1 MSFHINSDKE
11 KIRGVNPKLIGDNE
25 VTIRTGTGSGEKEIL
40 RAQLDPQTNLP
51 RVGINRTGQRVNNIE
66 IDTAGAGYTVNPTV
80 TIGAPNVAG
89 GIQALASAFIFNGRV
104 VSIAVNEP
112 GTGYTTAPA
121 VSITEGGGAG
131 ATATAV
137 LDTVDFELDINGAIR
152 TSTSIISDTARIL
165 NLDIDNFVTPNAAFR
180 APNLKTYANNTGT
193 PWSPNVIIR
202 KDSYRYF
209 GANMYQAL
217 NTGQTAASAPEHT
230 DGTVLNGEVQFKHIG
245 FRVNDP
251 TEYEYNSSPESGVFP
266 RSITPL
272 LGDRSDKIATT
283 EYVLNLATNDV
294 GGRIYVSQQIGSDLN
309 DGRSAVNPVRTIKK
323 AAQEAWK
330 TPGVKETIIVSGG
343 DYVEDNPISLPPDCS
358 VVGDNLRL
366 VIIRPANPNKH
377 IMKFGDKNYVI
388 GVTYRD
394 QIDSNGDPVATWD
407 FAMVFDDK
415 QRIIVD
421 KEANGDFGTEFPVG
435 HQIFGPQQF
444 RVVYQQNTGLQ
455 GLVSGLKVK
464 GVNTGARAKIAAVT
478 FNETTGASA
487 YVSGTVDVDLISG
500 GFVAGERFEYITSA
514 SPGANTGMTVTQQ
527 QGPNTLRLTSD
538 PTGTIPGGTTVQLVA
553 NPSTGNNFV
562 GFYEIESIDSTQS
575 ASSIWDVTFFPILG
589 SQEWTGTG
597 IGGTYTIN
605 AATAVVE
612 TFDTS
617 EITSIRAEGE
627 VVSVDEDYTTTLPIS
642 RIDFSLQNNP
652 SIATG
657 GFQSA
662 QFGNAEDLGGIVFY
676 TNALVGRTNTHDF
689 KEGQEIEISGL
700 PTSSPDLS
708 VLNGKQRIYKV
719 LEDAD
724 GRCRRFVIPK
734 KMPSLTQANYD
745 PGQFAVVRNHSK
757 VVTLSL
763 LNSPNKFPLS
773 SPVERRF
780 QDACTFLRNNREF
793 IADEVVGRINAEFA
807 RNYYSVYN
815 ISGSSFDIY
824 LGQTT
829 STHTYVSGG
838 TVTFGGTAYNV
849 SDFLYD
855 NIVTGVA
862 TVTTTSPVA
871 NLLEDNTIKLENV
884 LLECDSGQKLYPAY
898 SSPDSTSSISD
909 GDEQCRQD
917 VNHFINA
924 LIRDLEFGSNFN
936 IIDAANKYVVDGD
949 IAYIK
954 DEIIYNVRAI
964 EYARQ
969 LAILAMRNWRTDTGT
984 TNDPIYVP
992 RYSSLPRYF
1001 DDTVITS
1008 TALLNADGT
1017 ANNTGFACNDVRAA
1031 IDTLA
1036 FLWVDV
1042 ITKNQSGTYLDAA
1055 YLITRNKHLIA
1066 DQALLD
1072 AEANYP
1078 LLNLS
1083 DLNER
1088 KCRRDIR
1095 LILDGLV
1102 KDLVFG
1108 GNEGVVNA
1116 AELYFT
1122 GTALTGVPEAQRP
1135 ATIYAVNRAKFYA
1148 QECMRNW
1155 TDGNILETTPSTAT
1169 YNAQTGALTV
1179 TIPNPTITP
1188 TTGDRIAFKEDALN
1202 WSCNYNGTT
1211 ANHAGPSQTD
1221 PTYGKSHEI
1230 TNVSV
1235 SGGSTTISC
1244 NVGNAGAG
1252 ASSPHSFVGAIT
1264 DATILIYNPTP
1275 MTSDIPKFEDWNIL
1289 IDPQA
1294 SAASSVFTP
1303 TNASYNASSGDLEL
1317 TIGSGHGVTTSDT
1330 VRITPES
1337 LVFTCDMDN
1346 DATEHSYP
1354 QSGQPVYGNYTN
1366 VTGTSASTIT
1376 VNVGNAGTNKQWTP
1390 TDATY
1395 DPATGLL
1402 ELTIGTGHGLTIDEG
1417 VVIADNSLTF
1427 TCAMDGN
1434 QSQKT
1439 YPRPSIDRAGGRSIP
1454 TVAVSETT
1462 ITVNVGSSPAN
1473 KLLTAQTGTTYNPNT
1488 GDLVL
1493 TLGQHGI
1500 GVGRNIVL
1508 EDGAVT
1514 FTCDQD
1520 GNATNH
1526 PYPRS
1531 TDPASGSSLAVTAV
1545 GSTSH
1550 TASNAP
1556 YDAVSGVI
1564 TFTVTNHGFST
1575 GDYVKIDDNALTYTC
1590 VLDGNS
1596 AQKSYPRA
1604 GYDPA
1609 SNRWLPIIKIDN
1621 NTFTINVG
1629 TSPYTGSHTFVSAT
1643 AGGIKRQDGTL
1654 TVNVGTSSNTTT
1666 HTFVSGLA
1674 QGVKFLPQTAHTF
1687 VSASTNAVSHTPQ
1700 STHAFVRSASESISV
1715 YAAGANTLCS
1725 GVNNTINTLMDL
1737 LEDILDGTIQPGAT
1751 TTNNGTLFDSAQ
1763 IITYPDNFIY
1773 DSNNNRLA
1781 IRGDFD
1787 EFPIIEASPY
1797 TQNASVISFLG
1808 GGGALVDGS
1817 KVKQPNCPFPGLELD
1832 GSASFPNQGKSMV
1845 ASAFTIVSFGGTGYK
1860 VINDGYTQL
1869 VSVFVIFCQDG
1880 VLAESGGYCS
1890 ITNSATN
1897 FGTFALRGV
1906 GYRAECYE
1914 FDQGTISNVS
1924 ATPTGRTILT
1934 VSGLGREPLEHYVA
1948 KIDGLENTADG
1959 IEYFVDVV
1967 AGVTVGPP
1975 FSAQLTF
1982 DDGTGGA
1989 MSLKDSTTGNP
2000 VSTSTFTGK
2009 TIKLHR
2015 PSIVN
2020 SSSHTW
2026 EFAGSGT
2033 NYLALPEN
2041 GGTKIEA
2048 YEQVSELYGR
2058 VYVSGTDELGDFKV
2072 GTFARIE
2079 NRTGAITFTGTVT
2092 ISEVEFLKLK
2102 GGDVVVTGF
2111 DASNTLG
2118 GANSSD
2124 SKLPTQK
2131 AVRDY
2136 ITNSLG
2142 PYINKPYSTNAV
2154 PRALVEL
2161 TDSGKIS
2168 IDQIPA
2174 LRPFQVFTVPDQA
2187 ARTSLEGA
2195 LAGDI
2200 AIQQDTSTSF
2210 ILNNDNDSLFLGFA
2224 VDPALSFTIGDVFT
2238 GSLTTGRIQ
2247 ATEYRQGVLYQINIS
2262 NGGSGYTV
2270 APTITISGG
2279 NPSAGAVAAQASCT
2293 IANGTV
2299 VTVTINDFGG
2309 YIGGLGYTTQPT
2321 ITFAAP
2327 PGAGVQAQGNA
2338 LIESRLYGNIV
2349 NNIKIED
2356 TDTIDDSTSP
2366 SANTVN
2372 LARVVNTSSFDNNN
2386 WVSLS
2391 SNQIAASD
2399 ITSGV
2404 IETDRLATGGA
2415 ANSFTFLRGDQNFAL
2430 AVQSV
2435 KGAEAR
2441 YFAKLA
2447 AQCSSGSSQMIF
2459 TTNSDVLIGHEVKN
2473 TVSGIQNNTN
2483 INGVVTAAGLTTISL
2498 NNPVN
2503 ATIPLG
2509 TIIEF
2514 ERGASPLTFE
2524 STFTQGGF
2532 VDDVIIATGG
2542 SGFTNGQYFDVPLTG
2557 GTGTGLKVNIV
2568 VAGNV
2573 VTELT
2578 VTDGGSG
2585 YSSDFTV
2592 TSNPTQIGSG
2602 SALVLQ
2608 AKVSTVNRQYANVS
2622 LDVNRVT
2629 DLTISADLYGTIGV
2643 ARFKKAQFNIG
2654 LAGNGSVELKTGPDS
2669 GLDADLLDGVD
2680 GSFYTNASN
2689 LSSGL
2694 LSSDRMSGLYDIEIS
2709 GQSGN
2714 TLRLSTITNNPSS
2727 NPAPNNF
2734 SSGIVSNTVFNSAV
2748 GLNDGGTRTQVVTF
2762 RQGGSGFDTGFGGVR
2777 QLAFTDNDNFYIR
2790 GSGTGVS
2797 SFGSWGKV
2805 WTSLND
2811 GVDSDLDADRLDNRQ
2826 GTWYQN
2832 ALNINYGVLSTE
2844 RVPTWI
2850 EATRVRD
2857 SITVK
2862 SYLGDPKYKIYF
2874 SGIIL
2879 DTSSTGVFAP
2889 GNPINLYNSNAQGV
2903 GSFTIDNVVTNDD
2916 TSDNFNDYT
2925 ILIGRLTSGNFVG
2938 AITAGTASNRV
2949 AFNDFSIEDGN
2960 TVDVGK
2966 LESSGGTAILK
2977 LGRVDGQASS
2987 PAIYFR
2993 SSQTVPSG
3001 ADNHRT
3007 ATITASGG
3015 NATTNSGTLA
3025 VSVANADGLTI
3036 NGQKI
3041 WNEGNII
3048 FRTGNVGN
3056 SGVFRDGSGNFSAGT
3071 ITASLSGAASANV
3084 LKTGD
3089 TMTGTLTITG
3099 AGSNFNVSGNAQ
3111 VSGTTTLVND
3121 LAVDTD
3127 TLFVDVSTDRVGINA
3142 GVNPSATLHV
3152 RGDDGIFIHTLNN
3165 AQGAKIKFSDNAPTP
3180 NQNGT
3185 IEYRHSDASSPNS
3198 EYGEG
3203 FTISGDQP
3211 ELYLRV
3217 VGDIIA
3223 SRKLGI
3229 NINREPDYTLEVNGN
3244 AMFQTGVTIDTDND
3258 NSGAPINFR
3267 GSSSYRNFR
3276 IGNQLVGNHLFTIQ
3290 ASTNNGGTSWN
3301 GTPALTIRGDN
3312 NRVAIN
3318 TTNTSGVDP
3327 TNNQTR
3333 NYQLNIQGDV
3343 NFNGTLYQNNA
3354 EFVTSRWTEAPNG
3367 NDIYRPS
3374 RVGIGFSSAK
3384 NPDEAL
3390 EVQGSIEVTETL
3402 KANGDSQWIDT
3413 YGVMKA
3419 NRNTISENITVPT
3432 NTNCGSFGPLEI
3444 TNGTTITISNGA
3456 AWSIL

>member
-25 VTIRTGTGSGEKEIL
+25 VTIRSGTGSGEKEIL
-40 RAQLDPQTNLP
+40 RAQLDSQTNLP

-66 IDTAGAGYTVNPTV
+66 IDTAGSGYTVNPTV
-80 TIGAPNVAG
+80 TIGAPPAG
-89 GIQALASAFIFNGRV
+89 GVQALASAFIFNGKV

-112 GTGYTTAPA
+112 GSGYTTAPA

-193 PWSPNVIIR
+193 PWAPNVIIR
-202 KDSYRYF
+202 KDAYRYF

-217 NTGQTAASAPEHT
+217 NTGQTATSAPEHT

-251 TEYEYNSSPESGVFP
+251 TEYEYNTSPESGVFP

-366 VIIRPANPNKH
+366 VIIRPQNPNKH

-421 KEANGDFGTEFPVG
+421 KEANGDFGTDFPVG

-455 GLVSGLKVK
+455 NLISGLKVK
-464 GVNTGARAKIAAVT
+464 GVNTGARAKISNVT
-478 FNETTGASA
+478 FNETTGGSA
-487 YVSGTVDVDLISG
+487 YVGGTVDVDLISG
-500 GFVAGERFEYITSA
+500 SFVAGERFEYITSV
-514 SPGANTGMTVTQQ
+514 SPGANTGMVVTQQ
-527 QGPNTLRLTSD
+527 QGVNTLRLTSD

-553 NPSTGNNFV
+553 TPSTGNPFV

-575 ASSIWDVTFFPILG
+575 ANGIWDVTFFPLLN
-589 SQEWTGTG
+589 SPEWSGTG

-605 AATAVVE
+605 AATPVVE

-617 EITSIRAEGE
+617 SIQSIRAEGE
-627 VVSVDEDYTTTLPIS
+627 VVSVDDDYTTTLPIS
-642 RIDFSLQNNP
+642 RIDFSLQGNP
-652 SIATG
+652 SIASG
-657 GFQSA
+657 GFQNA

-676 TNALVGRTNTHDF
+676 TNALVGRTNTHEF

-700 PTSSPDLS
+700 STSSPDLS
-708 VLNGKQRIYKV
+708 VLMGKQRIYKV

-734 KMPSLTQANYD
+734 KMPSLTQANFD
-745 PGQFAVVRNHSK
+745 PGQFAQVRNHSK

-838 TVTFGGTAYNV
+838 TVTFGGTGYNV
-849 SDFLYD
+849 TGFLYD

-862 TVTTTSPVA
+862 TVTTASPVA
-871 NLLEDNTIKLENV
+871 NLAEDNTIKLENV

-898 SSPDSTSSISD
+898 SSPDSTSTVSD

-936 IIDAANKYVVDGD
+936 IIEAAKKYVVDGD

-992 RYSSLPRYF
+992 RYSSVPRYF

-1008 TALLNADGT
+1008 TALLNADGS

-1122 GTALTGVPEAQRP
+1122 GTQLTGVPEAQRP
-1135 ATIYAVNRAKFYA
+1135 ATIYAVNRAKYYA

-1155 TDGNILETTPSTAT
+1155 TDGNILETTPTTAT

-1179 TIPNPTITP
+1179 TIPSPTITP
-1188 TTGDRIAFKEDALN
+1188 TIGDRIAFKEDALN

-1252 ASSPHSFVGAIT
+1252 ASSPHTFVGAIT

-1366 VTGTSASTIT
+1366 VTGTSTSTIT

-1395 DPATGLL
+1395 NPANGLL

-1427 TCAMDGN
+1427 TCAMDNN

-1454 TVAVSETT
+1454 TVAVTDTT
-1462 ITVNVGSSPAN
+1462 ITVNVGASPQN
-1473 KLLTAQTGTTYNPNT
+1473 KLLTATTGTTYNPNT

-1493 TLGQHGI
+1493 QVGQHGI
-1500 GVGRNIVL
+1500 GVGRNIIL

-1520 GNATNH
+1520 SNATEH
-1526 PYPRS
+1526 PYPRVG
-1531 TDPASGSSLAVTAV
+1531 DPASGSSLTVTAV
-1545 GSTSH
+1545 GTTSH
-1550 TASNAP
+1550 TATNAP

-1564 TFTVTNHGFST
+1564 TFTVANHGFST

-1629 TSPYTGSHTFVSAT
+1629 TSPYTGSHTFVSAA

-1674 QGVKFLPQTAHTF
+1674 NGVKFLPQTAHTF

-1763 IITYPDNFIY
+1763 IISYPDNFIY

-1906 GYRAECYE
+1906 GFRAECYS

-1934 VSGLGREPLEHYVA
+1934 VSGLGREPLEHYIG
-1948 KIDGLENTADG
+1948 KIDGLENVADG

-1989 MSLKDSTTGNP
+1989 MNLKDSTTGNP
-2000 VSTSTFTGK
+2000 VSTSTFQGK

-2174 LRPFQVFTVPDQA
+2174 LRPFQVFTVADQA
-2187 ARTSLEGA
+2187 ERTSLEGA

-2210 ILNNDNDSLFLGFA
+2210 ILNNDNDSLFLAFA

-2247 ATEYRQGVLYQINIS
+2247 ATEYRQGVLYQINVS

-2279 NPSAGAVAAQASCT
+2279 NPASGAVAAQASCT

-2372 LARVVNTSSFDNNN
+2372 LSRVINTSSFDNNN

-2404 IETDRLATGGA
+2404 IETDRLASGGA

-2557 GTGTGLKVNIV
+2557 GTGTGLKCNIV
-2568 VAGNV
+2568 VSGNV

-2578 VTDGGSG
+2578 VTDGGNG
-2585 YSSDFTV
+2585 YSADFTV
-2592 TSNPTQIGSG
+2592 TSTPTQIGSG
-2602 SALVLQ
+2602 SSLVLQ
-2608 AKVSTVNRQYANVS
+2608 AKVSTVLRQYANVS

-2643 ARFKKAQFNIG
+2643 SRFKKSQFNIG
-2654 LAGNGSVELKTGPDS
+2654 TAGNGSIELKTGADS
-2669 GLDADLLDGVD
+2669 GLDADLLDGVQ
-2680 GSFYTNASN
+2680 GAYYLNASHLN
-2689 LSSGL
+2689 AGL
-2694 LSSDRMSGLYDIEIS
+2694 LDKARLSGLYDIEIS

-2714 TLRLSTITNNPSS
+2714 TIRLITGTTLPSS
-2727 NPAPNNF
+2727 DPAPNNF
-2734 SSGIVSNTVFNSAV
+2734 AAGIVSNTVFNSAV
-2748 GLNDGGTRTQVVTF
+2748 GLSDGGTRTQVVTF
-2762 RQGGSGFDTGFGGVR
+2762 RQGGAGFDTGFGGVR

-2790 GSGTGVS
+2790 GSGTGVT

-2811 GVDSDLDADRLDNRQ
+2811 GVDSGLDADRLDNRQ
-2826 GTWYQN
+2826 GTWYRD
-2832 ALNINYGVLSTE
+2832 ARNINFGTLSTE
-2844 RVPTWI
+2844 RMPTWI

-2862 SYLGDPKYKIYF
+2862 SYLGDPKYRIYF

-2916 TSDNFNDYT
+2916 TADNFNDFT
-2925 ILIGRLTSGNFVG
+2925 ILIGRLTSGNFIG

-2949 AFNDFSIEDGN
+2949 AFDDFSIEDGN

-2966 LESSGGTAILK
+2966 LQSSGGTALLK
-2977 LGRVDGQASS
+2977 LGRVDGQSSS

-2993 SSQTVPSG
+2993 SSQNVPNA

-3007 ATITASGG
+3007 ASIIASGG
-3015 NATTNSGTLA
+3015 NATTNSGTLE

-3041 WNEGNII
+3041 WNEGNVI
-3048 FRTGNVGN
+3048 FRTANVAD
-3056 SGVFRDGSGNFSAGT
+3056 SAVLRDGSGNFSAGT
-3071 ITASLSGAASANV
+3071 ITASLTGSASLNV

-3111 VSGTTTLVND
+3111 VSGTTTLTND

-3142 GVNPSATLHV
+3142 GANPSATLHV
-3152 RGDDGIFIHTLNN
+3152 RGDDGIFIHTITN
-3165 AQGAKIKFSDNAPTP
+3165 GAGADIRFCDTSPSTS
-3180 NQNGT
+3180 QNGYIT
-3185 IEYRHSDASSPNS
+3185 YKHTDSSSPAS
-3198 EYGEG
+3198 EYSEG
-3203 FTISGDQP
+3203 FTIYGDQP
-3211 ELYLRV
+3211 ELYLKV
-3217 VGDIIA
+3217 EGDILA
-3223 SRKLGI
+3223 ERKLGI
-3229 NINREPDYTLEVNGN
+3229 NINREPDFTFECNGTAMITGTLN
-3244 AMFQTGVTIDTDND
+3244 IDEDND
-3258 NSGAPINFR
+3258 NSGARINFR

-3276 IGNQLVGNHLFTIQ
+3276 IGNQIVGNHLFTIQ
-3290 ASTNNGGTSWN
+3290 ASTNNGGTTWN
-3301 GTPALTIRGDN
+3301 ATPAITVAGDT

-3318 TTNTSGVDP
+3318 TTNTSGTDP
-3327 TNNQTR
+3327 TNNQNR

-3354 EFVTSRWTEAPNG
+3354 EFVTSRWTESPNG

-3374 RVGIGFSSAK
+3374 KVGIGFSSAK
-3384 NPDEAL
+3384 NPEEAL
-3390 EVQGSIEVTETL
+3390 EVEGNIEVSGKLE
-3402 KANGDSQWIDT
+3402 ANGDAQWIDT

>member
-25 VTIRTGTGSGEKEIL
+25 VTIRSGTGSGEKEIL
-40 RAQLDPQTNLP
+40 RAQLDSQTNLP
-51 RVGINRTGQRVNNIE
+51 RVGINRTGQRVNNID
-66 IDTAGAGYTVNPTV
+66 IVTAGSGYTVNPTV
-80 TIGAPNVAG
+80 TIGAPPAG
-89 GIQALASAFIFNGRV
+89 GVQALASAFIFNGKV

-112 GTGYTTAPA
+112 GSGYTTAPA

-193 PWSPNVIIR
+193 PWAPNVIIR
-202 KDSYRYF
+202 KDAYRYF

-230 DGTVLNGEVQFKHIG
+230 DGVVLNGEVQFKHIG

-294 GGRIYVSQQIGSDLN
+294 GGRIYVSQSIGSDLN

-330 TPGVKETIIVSGG
+330 TPGVKETLIVSGG

-366 VIIRPANPNKH
+366 VIIRPANPKKH
-377 IMKFGDKNYVI
+377 IFKFGDKNYVI

-415 QRIIVD
+415 QRIIID
-421 KEANGDFGTEFPVG
+421 KEANGDFGTSFPVG

-444 RVVYQQNTGLQ
+444 RVVYQQNTGLTA
-455 GLVSGLKVK
+455 LVSGLTVK
-464 GVNTGARAKIAAVT
+464 GVNTGARAKVAAVT
-478 FNETTGASA
+478 FNDTTGGNA
-487 YVSGTVDVDLISG
+487 YVGGTVDVDLISG
-500 GFVAGERFEYITSA
+500 SFVAGERFEYITSA

-527 QGPNTLRLTSD
+527 QGVNTLRLTSD

-553 NPSTGNNFV
+553 TPSTGNSFV

-575 ASSIWDVTFFPILG
+575 ANSIWDVKFFPILG
-589 SQEWTGTG
+589 SPEWSGTG

-605 AATAVVE
+605 TATAVVE

-627 VVSVDEDYTTTLPIS
+627 VVSVDDDYTTTLPIS
-642 RIDFSLQNNP
+642 RIDFSLQGNP
-652 SIATG
+652 DIASG
-657 GFQSA
+657 GFQNA

-676 TNALVGRTNTHDF
+676 TNALVGRTNTHEF

-724 GRCRRFVIPK
+724 GRARRFVIPK
-734 KMPSLTQANYD
+734 KMPSLTQANFD
-745 PGQFAVVRNHSK
+745 PGQFAQVRNHSK

-763 LNSPNKFPLS
+763 LNSPNSFPLS

-793 IADEVVGRINAEFA
+793 IADEVVGIINNEFA
-807 RNYYSVYN
+807 RNYYSAYN
-815 ISGSSFDIY
+815 ITGNSFDIY

-838 TVTFGGTAYNV
+838 TVTFGGTGYNV
-849 SDFLYD
+849 TGFLYD
-855 NIVTGVA
+855 NIVTGIA
-862 TVTTTSPVA
+862 TVTTASPVA
-871 NLLEDNTIKLENV
+871 NLAEDNTVKLENI

-898 SSPDSTSSISD
+898 SSPDSTASISD

-917 VNHFINA
+917 VRHFINA

-936 IIDAANKYVVDGD
+936 IIEAAKKYVVDGD

-984 TNDPIYVP
+984 TNDPIYTP
-992 RYSSLPRYF
+992 RYSNLPRYF

-1008 TALLNADGT
+1008 TALLNADGS

-1055 YLITRNKHLIA
+1055 YLITRNKDLIA

-1072 AEANYP
+1072 AEAAYP

-1108 GNEGVVNA
+1108 GNEGIVNA

-1122 GTALTGVPEAQRP
+1122 GTQLTGVPETQRP
-1135 ATIYAVNRAKFYA
+1135 ATLYAVERARYYA

-1155 TDGNILETTPSTAT
+1155 TDGNIIETTPSTAT
-1169 YNAQTGALTV
+1169 YDAQTGALTV
-1179 TIPNPTITP
+1179 TIPDPAIAPTI
-1188 TTGDRIAFKEDALN
+1188 GDRIAFKEDALN

-1230 TNVSV
+1230 TNVSS

-1264 DATILIYNPTP
+1264 DATIIIYNPTP
-1275 MTSDIPKFEDWNIL
+1275 MSSDIPKFEDWNIL
-1289 IDPQA
+1289 IDP
-1294 SAASSVFTP
+1294 SAYSASSIFTP
-1303 TNASYNASSGDLEL
+1303 TDATYNAGNGNLEL
-1317 TIGSGHGVTTSDT
+1317 TVGSGHGVTTSDS
-1330 VRITPES
+1330 VRITPEA
-1337 LVFTCDMDN
+1337 LTFTCTMDN
-1346 DATEHSYP
+1346 NATEHHYP
-1354 QSGQPVYGNYTN
+1354 QSGQPVYGNFTN
-1366 VTGTSASTIT
+1366 VTATSTNTIT
-1376 VNVGNAGTNKQWTP
+1376 VNVGTAGSDQQWTP
-1390 TDATY
+1390 TNASY
-1395 DPATGLL
+1395 DPATGDLVL
-1402 ELTIGTGHGLTIDEG
+1402 EIASHGLTLDEG
-1417 VVIADNSLTF
+1417 IVIADNSLTF

-1434 QSQKT
+1434 SSQKT
-1439 YPRPSIDRAGGRSIP
+1439 YPRPTIDRAGGRSLPISAF
-1454 TVAVSETT
+1454 TTDT
-1462 ITVNVGSSPAN
+1462 ITVNVGASPAD
-1473 KLLTAQTGTTYNPNT
+1473 KLLTATTGTSYNPNT
-1488 GDLVL
+1488 GDLILQV
-1493 TLGQHGI
+1493 GQHGI

-1514 FTCDQD
+1514 FECDED
-1520 GNATNH
+1520 NRATSH
-1526 PYPRS
+1526 PYPRPS
-1531 TDPASGSSLAVTAV
+1531 DPASGASLSVTAV
-1545 GSTSH
+1545 GTTSH
-1550 TASNAP
+1550 TATDAP
-1556 YDAVSGVI
+1556 YDALTGDI
-1564 TFTVTNHGFST
+1564 TLTIANHGFST
-1575 GDYVKIDDNALTYTC
+1575 GDYIKFDDNALTYTC

-1609 SNRWLPIIKIDN
+1609 SNRWLQVTKIDN
-1621 NTFTINVG
+1621 STVKVNVG
-1629 TSPYTGSHTFVSAT
+1629 ISPYTGSHTFVSA
-1643 AGGIKRQDGTL
+1643 ASGGIKRQDGTL

-1666 HTFVSGLA
+1666 HYFISGLTN
-1674 QGVKFLPQTAHTF
+1674 GVKFLPQTSHTF

-1700 STHAFVRSASESISV
+1700 SSHTFVRSADSSISV
-1715 YAAGANTLCS
+1715 YATGQNSICS
-1725 GVNNTINTLMDL
+1725 NVNSTINTLMDIFVN
-1737 LEDILDGTIQPGAT
+1737 ILDGTVQPGAT
-1751 TTNNGTLFDSAQ
+1751 TTNNGTLYDTAQ
-1763 IITYPDNFIY
+1763 IISYPDAFIY
-1773 DSNNNRLA
+1773 DANNDRVA

-1808 GGGALVDGS
+1808 GGGALIDGS

-1845 ASAFTIVSFGGTGYK
+1845 ASAFTIVSFGGIGYK
-1860 VINDGYTQL
+1860 VIEDGYTQL
-1869 VSVFVIFCQDG
+1869 VSVFVIFCADG
-1880 VLAESGGYCS
+1880 VLCESGGYAS

-1897 FGTFALRGV
+1897 FGIYALRGI
-1906 GYRAECYE
+1906 GFRRECYS
-1914 FDQGTISNVS
+1914 FDQGTVSNVS

-1934 VSGLGREPLEHYVA
+1934 VSGLGREPLEHYVV
-1948 KIDGLENTADG
+1948 KIDGYENSQDG

-1975 FSAQLTF
+1975 FSAQLTI

-1989 MSLKDSTTGNP
+1989 MSLIDSATGQA
-2000 VSTSTFTGK
+2000 VSTSVFQGK

-2041 GGTKIEA
+2041 GGTKTEA
-2048 YEQVSELYGR
+2048 FEQVSEQYGR

-2136 ITNSLG
+2136 ITNNLG

-2174 LRPFQVFTVPDQA
+2174 LRPFQVFTVADQA
-2187 ARTSLEGA
+2187 ERTSLEGA

-2210 ILNNDNDSLFLGFA
+2210 ILNNDNDSLFLAFT
-2224 VDPALSFTIGDVFT
+2224 VDPALTFNVGDVYT

-2247 ATEYRQGVLYQINIS
+2247 ATEYRQGVLFQINVS

-2309 YIGGLGYTTQPT
+2309 YKGGIGYTTAPT

-2327 PGAGVQAQGNA
+2327 PGAGVQAQGTA

-2372 LARVVNTSSFDNNN
+2372 LNRVINTSSFDNNN

-2404 IETDRLATGGA
+2404 IETDRLASGGA

-2483 INGVVTAAGLTTISL
+2483 INGVITAAGLTTISL

-2514 ERGASPLTFE
+2514 ERGESPLTFE

-2542 SGFTNGQYFDVPLTG
+2542 SGFTNGQYFDIPLTG

-2578 VTDGGSG
+2578 VTDGGNG

-2592 TSNPTQIGSG
+2592 TSTPTQIGSG
-2602 SALVLQ
+2602 SSLVLQ
-2608 AKVSTVNRQYANVS
+2608 AKVSTVLRQYANVS

-2643 ARFKKAQFNIG
+2643 SRFKKAQFNIG
-2654 LAGNGSVELKTGPDS
+2654 TAGNGSIELKTGADS
-2669 GLDADLLDGVD
+2669 GLDADLLDGVQ
-2680 GSFYTNASN
+2680 GAYYLNASHLN
-2689 LSSGL
+2689 AGL
-2694 LSSDRMSGLYDIEIS
+2694 LSKDRMSGLYDIEIS

-2714 TLRLSTITNNPSS
+2714 TLRLSTLTNNPSS

-2734 SSGIVSNTVFNSAV
+2734 AAGIVSNTVFNSAV

-2762 RQGGSGFDTGFGGVR
+2762 RQGGAGFDTGFGGVR

-2790 GSGTGVS
+2790 GSGTGVT
-2797 SFGSWGKV
+2797 SFGSWGKI

-2811 GVDSDLDADRLDNRQ
+2811 GVDSGLDADRLDNKQ
-2826 GTWYQN
+2826 GTWYRD
-2832 ALNINYGVLSTE
+2832 ARNINFGTLSTE
-2844 RVPTWI
+2844 RMPTWI

-2862 SYLGDPKYKIYF
+2862 SYLGDPKYRIYF

-2916 TSDNFNDYT
+2916 TADNFNDFT
-2925 ILIGRLTSGNFVG
+2925 ILIGRLTSGNFIG

-2949 AFNDFSIEDGN
+2949 AFDDFSIEDGN

-2966 LESSGGTAILK
+2966 LQSSGGTALLK
-2977 LGRVDGQASS
+2977 LGRVDGQSSS

-2993 SSQTVPSG
+2993 SSQTVPTG

-3015 NATTNSGTLA
+3015 NATTNSGTLE

-3041 WNEGNII
+3041 WNEGNVI
-3048 FRTGNVGN
+3048 FRTANVAN
-3056 SGVFRDGSGNFSAGT
+3056 SAVLRDGSGNFSAGT
-3071 ITASLSGAASANV
+3071 ITGSLTGAASLNV

-3121 LAVDTD
+3121 LAVDSD

-3142 GVNPSATLHV
+3142 GVNPVAALDV
-3152 RGDDGIFIHTLNN
+3152 RGDIFLQNVNPTIYFNGTSDSNNNPATADFAIKANPEGLDFFEPEDGN
-3165 AQGAKIKFSDNAPTP
+3165 KIQFQIYDDSGVNSPFGYYVNGTRILDQSRNLSNVITVSIDNA
-3180 NQNGT
+3180 
-3185 IEYRHSDASSPNS
+3185 
-3198 EYGEG
+3198 
-3203 FTISGDQP
+3203 
-3211 ELYLRV
+3211 
-3217 VGDIIA
+3217 
-3223 SRKLGI
+3223 
-3229 NINREPDYTLEVNGN
+3229 
-3244 AMFQTGVTIDTDND
+3244 ND
-3258 NSGAPINFR
+3258 NSGAPLSFL

-3290 ASTNNGGTSWN
+3290 ASTNNGGTNWN
-3301 GTPALTIRGDN
+3301 STPALTINGST

-3318 TTNTSGVDP
+3318 TTNTSGTDP
-3327 TNNQTR
+3327 TNNQSR

-3354 EFVTSRWTEAPNG
+3354 EFVTSRWTESPNG

-3374 RVGIGFSSAK
+3374 KVGIGFSSAK
-3384 NPDEAL
+3384 NPEEAL
-3390 EVQGSIEVTETL
+3390 EVEGNIEVSGKLE
-3402 KANGDSQWIDT
+3402 ANGDAQWIDT